1 MPHVG
6 WDARSRARPYDRHV
20 QMGEFD
26 RIDDELFALDYRSE
40 SPVGQAGVL
49 AEPPTVRLEERA
61 PSHVDLGPARFD
73 PDDYETTG
81 EVAVVIG
88 LAVLL
93 VVVVAVAGLVLWWW
107 T

>member
-1 MPHVG
+1 M
-6 WDARSRARPYDRHV
+6 RARPYDRHV

-40 SPVGQAGVL
+40 LAVAHAGVL

-61 PSHVDLGPARFD
+61 PSHVDPGPPQLD

-93 VVVVAVAGLVLWWW
+93 VVVVAAAGLVLWWW